1 MSAATRSGVKFEYVP
16 PDKLRFDPT
25 NPRFSE
31 DGQGGQDAIQELLE
45 KVPHFALELVPS
57 LLENGFIDYEPLVVR
72 AVGDHYVV
80 VEGNRR
86 LAAIR
91 HIRARRS
98 EFELKSTKLDDLE
111 SIPVLIFPAAGT
123 DEQRKKE
130 QRVYLGVRH
139 LFGYREWP
147 PEGKARYLDAQ
158 IKTEAD
164 LERVARELNIKR
176 HDIQRYLVPYRLRKA
191 AAPTWQQHHRDQD
204 FWVIGESLN
213 RAGIKDY
220 IALDVDR
227 KTLKVKDFDKKKL
240 SHLLTFVYG
249 TVTHKRTDRIVKD
262 TRQLSTLAKLLQNK
276 RAAAALEKG
285 ATIAEAGVLIESTD
299 ETLHRLEGLLRECK
313 SAVTRFKKER
323 SAAEMVRTFE
333 AFHKAAKQFLN
344 NGLQSS
350 L

>member
-1 MSAATRSGVKFEYVP
+1 VVVAARGAAGVTFDYVH
-16 PDKLRFDPT
+16 PDKLRFDPS

-31 DGQGGQDAIQELLE
+31 EGPGTGQDAIQDLLE
-45 KVPHFALELVPS
+45 KAPHFALELVPS
-57 LLENGFIDYEPLVVR
+57 FLENGFIDYEPLVVR
-72 AVGDHYVV
+72 TVGDHYVV

-91 HIRARRS
+91 HILARRA

-111 SIPVLIFPAAGT
+111 SIPILIFPAASS
-123 DEQRKKE
+123 DDQRKKE

-139 LFGYREWP
+139 LFGFREWP
-147 PEGKARYLDAQ
+147 PESKARYLDSQ
-158 IKTEAD
+158 IKNDTD

-191 AAPTWQQHHRDQD
+191 AASTWQQHRDQD

-220 IALDVDR
+220 IALDVNR
-227 KTLKVKDFDKKKL
+227 TSLKVEDFDKKKL

-249 TVTHKRTDRIVKD
+249 TASEKRADRIVKE

-285 ATIAEAGVLIESTD
+285 ATLAEAAVIIESAD
-299 ETLHRLEGLLRECK
+299 ETLQRLNGLLRECK
-313 SAVTRFKKER
+313 SVLARFNR
-323 SAAEMVRTFE
+323 RPAAAEMIRTFE
-333 AFHKAAKQFLN
+333 AFQAAAKRFLKD
-344 NGLQSS
+344 G
-350 L
+350 

>member
-1 MSAATRSGVKFEYVP
+1 MAAAARIAEVKFEYVS

-31 DGQGGQDAIQELLE
+31 DGQGGQSAIQDLLE
-45 KVPHFALELVPS
+45 KAPHYALELVPS
-57 LLENGFIDYEPLVVR
+57 FLENGFIDYEPLVVR
-72 AVGDHYVV
+72 TVGDHYVV

-91 HIRARRS
+91 HIRARRADFEQKS
-98 EFELKSTKLDDLE
+98 ERLADLE
-111 SIPVLIFPAAGT
+111 SIPVLIFPSTGS
-123 DEQRKKE
+123 DEDRKKE

-139 LFGYREWP
+139 LFGFREWP

-158 IKTEAD
+158 IKSEDD

-191 AAPTWQQHHRDQD
+191 AASTWQQHHKDQD

-227 KTLKVKDFDKKKL
+227 KTLKVNAFDKKKL

-249 TVTHKRTDRIVKD
+249 TATEKRADRIVKD
-262 TRQLSTLAKLLQNK
+262 TRQLSTLGKLLQSK

-285 ATIAEAGVLIESTD
+285 ATLAEASVLIESTD
-299 ETLHRLEGLLRECK
+299 ETLQRLEGLLRECK
-313 SAVTRFKKER
+313 SAVARFKKR
-323 SAAEMVRTFE
+323 PAAAEMVQTFE
-333 AFHKAAKQFLN
+333 AFNKAAKQFLKD
-344 NGLQSS
+344 GL
-350 L
+350 